1 MACPARCAAIARPPP
16 RVRRRTAA
24 TVAKPRPTLI
34 LVGMQAH
41 TWAAMAIADLAT
53 MAVGIIVQ
61 GRWCRETLRDPR
73 RSSEI
78 GR

>member
-24 TVAKPRPTLI
+24 TVATPRPTLI

-53 MAVGIIVQ
+53 MAVGIVE
-61 GRWCRETLRDPR
+61 GRRCRETLGNPWG
-73 RSSEI
+73 RSDV